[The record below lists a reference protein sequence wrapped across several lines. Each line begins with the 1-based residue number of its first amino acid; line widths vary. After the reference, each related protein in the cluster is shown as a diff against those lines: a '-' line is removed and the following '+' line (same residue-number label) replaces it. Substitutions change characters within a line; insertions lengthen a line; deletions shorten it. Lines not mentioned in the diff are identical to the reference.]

1 MTASVESLMQAAAA
15 RVNAGDLGGAWDL
28 YLAAIQAEPGHDQ
41 AWLGLGMTALLQ
53 RNWDVLVQ
61 VADRRQHLAGD
72 GFAYFHDVLTV
83 IAGYGLYPLLEAMAA
98 HLPDTSIYAPSS
110 LYHALCARL
119 LAGDEDTAFALL
131 ARLKPLLAER
141 RDQLP
146 IGPGDRFNI
155 AYRQASLVEDGDYPE
170 QLDDVRVDSMAAALP
185 VVETYGRWNQERG
198 GDFVLLA
205 ACDGKYLDRF
215 GADYLTS
222 LLPLGRG
229 AMVHLHVIE
238 PTAEGLP
245 PMAALAAAAALP
257 VTITCEP
264 AGRWRGGAYFASAR
278 FLAAPW
284 VMERH
289 GGRPV
294 MITDIDIRFL
304 RPPAQLAAAAQPYAF
319 ASFVHDGAGPA
330 SRLPAVWT
338 WFAGDHGQAMLRA
351 LSRSI
356 LSKLDIPWPYN
367 WMLDQAALMTA
378 RRWLRRHHPRAA
390 IAEMNTLVGQSFT
403 TWLECRGDEDDKAAL
418 IRQAGQ
424 AGQGD

>member
-15 RVNAGDLGGAWDL
+15 QVNAGNLGGAWNL
-28 YLAAIQAEPGHDQ
+28 YLAAIQAEPGNAQ

-53 RNWDVLVQ
+53 RNWELLVQ
-61 VADRRQHLAGD
+61 VADRRQQLGGD

-83 IAGYGLYPLLEAMAA
+83 ISGYGFYELLEAMAT
-98 HLPDTSIYAPSS
+98 HLPDTSTYAPSS
-110 LYHALCARL
+110 LYYAVCARL
-119 LAGDEDTAFALL
+119 LDSDEDAAFALL

-141 RDQLP
+141 RDHLP

-155 AYRQASLVEDGDYPE
+155 AYRQASLVEDGDYPDR
-170 QLDDVRVDSMAAALP
+170 LDDNRLSALAAALP
-185 VVETYGRWNQERG
+185 AVETYGQWHQEAG

-205 ACDGKYLDRF
+205 ACDGQYLNRF
-215 GADYLTS
+215 GADYLKS
-222 LLPLGRG
+222 LMPLGQG

-238 PTAEGLP
+238 PVAEGLAP
-245 PMAALAAAAALP
+245 VAALAAAAAMP

-264 AGRWRGGAYFASAR
+264 ASAWRGGAYFASAR

-284 VMERH
+284 VVERH
-289 GGRPV
+289 CGRPV
-294 MITDIDIRFL
+294 MITDIDVRFL
-304 RPPAQLAAAAQPYAF
+304 RPPAELAEAARPYAF
-319 ASFVHDGAGPA
+319 ASFVHDGVGPA

-338 WFAGDHGQAMLRA
+338 WFAGDHGQSMLRA

-356 LSKLDIPWPYN
+356 LSKLDIPWPHN

-378 RRWLRRHHPRAA
+378 RRWLRRHHPQVAL
-390 IAEMNTLVGQSFT
+390 AEMNSLLGQSFT
-403 TWLECRGDEDDKAAL
+403 PWLECRGDEDDKAAL

-424 AGQGD
+424 GE